1 MAKKKVPVIT
11 IGIGMAKMPK
21 GKKPRKGSMDFRNG
35 GMVTGMSNNLKP
47 IPPGKKGKGLSMLPQ
62 SARNNMGF
70 MKKGGMVKSK

>member
-35 GMVTGMSNNLKP
+35 GMVTGTSNNLKP

-70 MKKGGMVKSK
+70 MKKGGMVKK